1 MEKGKVEGASIEAL
15 NGMADIMHELQLSLE
30 PIRDKA
36 LDEKARITGYAQ
48 CAEQM
53 LQVIANR
60 VEYLRGM
67 AKDKESEEKEVKA
80 AKKPKTVA
88 KKTTKKPVPEK
99 KMAAAKKVETNE

>member
-1 MEKGKVEGASIEAL
+1 LIKKQGEREMEKGKVEGASIEAL

-53 LQVIANR
+53 LQVNYPR
-60 VEYLRGM
+60 RCY
-67 AKDKESEEKEVKA
+67 
-80 AKKPKTVA
+80 
-88 KKTTKKPVPEK
+88 
-99 KMAAAKKVETNE
+99 